1 MGWLDVGTDAAAA
14 VEALNATNP
23 TVKVNPVRGAL
34 GGLLVNDSALAD
46 AVPGGPLEAFAK
58 WYAALPPS
66 DDVPAPPP
74 PRPPRK
80 PR

>member
-1 MGWLDVGTDAAAA
+1 MGWLDVGTDAVAPL
-14 VEALNATNP
+14 ELLNADSP
-23 TVKVNPVRGAL
+23 SVRINPVRGAL

-46 AVPGGPLEAFAK
+46 AVPGGPLEAFFE
-58 WYAALPPS
+58 WYAALSPS
-66 DDVPAPPP
+66 NDVPAPPS